1 MSAEKEEIRKRFIQL
16 AWPVVIQEIL
26 LMIMFDV
33 DTAMVGRL
41 KTAEALAAMG
51 AMGIIGPVRWA
62 IMAVIIGIPIG
73 TVATVARSFGE
84 KNEEKAT
91 AFAATSYFLTLIVG
105 IITTI
110 VVCVLSSR
118 IPALFI
124 NDPEVIRQGAGYLW
138 ITFLFF
144 IFTYASMTGASI
156 LRAAGDTRSPMIIT
170 VFSNILNIFGNWL
183 LIFGKMGFPRL
194 GLFGAGLSTGIC
206 KAVEGSLMTLLIFS
220 PLSKVR
226 LKPSSFRLV
235 NRSTIRTLLKISIPA
250 SSEPF
255 FVNSGFLVFTKIVAS
270 MGTYA
275 VAVNRI
281 ALAVESLSYMP
292 GHAFMTT
299 CTTLVGH
306 KVGEGSAKGV
316 KHVVKHSMKVSVSV
330 MSGVGL
336 LFLIFPRLL
345 ANIFTNDKEVIATAA
360 MCLMIGAA
368 EQPFMG
374 IVQILKGAFH
384 GSGETKTPVILGA
397 IGVWIPRLFFSY
409 FLAIHLNMGLAGI
422 WIATTIDWITR
433 AGLYIWRFRV
443 HQKKLNLTLKPVS
456 ITAK

>member
-1 MSAEKEEIRKRFIQL
+1 MSAEKEEIRRRFIQL

-41 KTAEALAAMG
+41 NAEALA

-73 TVATVARSFGE
+73 TVALVSRSVGE
-84 KNEEKAT
+84 KNQEKAA

-110 VVCVLSSR
+110 VVCGLSGR
-118 IPALFI
+118 IPAVFI
-124 NDPEVIRQGAGYLW
+124 NDPEVVRQGAGYLR

-144 IFTYASMTGASI
+144 IFTYASMTGTCI
-156 LRAAGDTRSPMIIT
+156 LRAAGDTRTPMIIT
-170 VFSNILNIFGNWL
+170 VFSNILNIFGNYI

-194 GLFGAGLSTGIC
+194 GLYGAGLSTGIC
-206 KAVEGSLMTLLIFS
+206 KTVEGSLMTVYIFS
-220 PLSKVR
+220 PWSRVR

-235 NRSTIRTLLKISIPA
+235 NRSTIRALLKISIPA

-270 MGTYA
+270 LGTYA

-281 ALAVESLSYMP
+281 ALAVESLSFMP
-292 GHAFMTT
+292 GNAFSTT
-299 CTTLVGH
+299 CATLVGQ

-316 KHVVKHSMKVSVSV
+316 KHIVKYSMMVSVSV
-330 MSGVGL
+330 MSFLGL
-336 LFLIFPRLL
+336 LFLTIPHLL
-345 ANIFTNDKEVIATAA
+345 ANIFTNDKEVIAKAA
-360 MCLMIGAA
+360 VCLMIGAA

-374 IVQILKGAFH
+374 MVQIMKGAFH
-384 GSGETKTPVILGA
+384 GSGNTKTPVILGA
-397 IGVWIPRLFFSY
+397 IGVWIPRLILSY
-409 FLAIHLNMGLAGI
+409 LLAIHFGLGLAGI
-422 WIATTIDWITR
+422 WIATTVDWMTR
-433 AGLYIWRFRV
+433 ACLYFWRFRA
-443 HQKKLNLTLKPVS
+443 HQQKLNETLKP
-456 ITAK
+456 ITLVVGSG

>member
-1 MSAEKEEIRKRFIQL
+1 MGTQKEEIRRQFMQL

-41 KTAEALAAMG
+41 NAEALA

-62 IMAVIIGIPIG
+62 IMAVIIGIPIA
-73 TVATVARSFGE
+73 TVATVARSIGE
-84 KNEEKAT
+84 KNQEKAT

-110 VVCVLSSR
+110 VVCSLSHA
-118 IPALFI
+118 IPGVFI
-124 NDPEVIRQGAGYLW
+124 NDPEVIRQGAEYLR

-156 LRAAGDTRSPMIIT
+156 LRAAGDTRTPMIIM
-170 VFSNILNIFGNWL
+170 VFSNILNIFGNYI

-194 GLFGAGLSTGIC
+194 GLYGAGLSTGIC
-206 KAVEGSLMTLLIFS
+206 KAIEGSLMTLYIFS
-220 PLSKVR
+220 PWSKVR

-235 NRSTIRTLLKISIPA
+235 NRSTIKTLLKIGIPA

-281 ALAVESLSYMP
+281 ALAVESLSFMP
-292 GHAFMTT
+292 GHAFSTT
-299 CTTLVGH
+299 CATLVGH

-316 KHVVKHSMKVSVSV
+316 KHVVKHSLKVSVSV
-330 MSGVGL
+330 MGGVGI
-336 LFLIFPRLL
+336 LFLLIPRLL
-345 ANIFTNDKEVIATAA
+345 ANIFTNDKEVIASAA
-360 MCLMIGAA
+360 LCLMIGAA

-384 GSGETKTPVILGA
+384 GSGDTKTPVILGA
-397 IGVWIPRLFFSY
+397 IGVWIPRLILSY
-409 FLAIHLNMGLAGI
+409 LLAIHFGLGLAGI
-422 WIATTIDWITR
+422 WIATTVDWMTR
-433 AGLYIWRFRV
+433 AALYIWRFRV
-443 HQKKLNLTLKPVS
+443 HQQKLNQTLRPVPL
-456 ITAK
+456 TAK